1 MDEKLAYSVDLL
13 KKEKYRDDK
22 MRQQLRESNQEL
34 RKLELQ
40 LRNAYITKG
49 LHAQLA
55 EKEALLI
62 QEKLQVQ
69 LEHKQLLE
77 ARKTDEEFERIK
89 LEEDKKK
96 KLQLRNEL
104 QDQIITAHQR
114 KQFLYEEFLKEKK
127 YLDEIVKRIFDEH
140 ME

>member
-1 MDEKLAYSVDLL
+1 MDTKLANSVDLQ
-13 KKEKYRDDK
+13 KEKYRDDK
-22 MRQQLRESNQEL
+22 MRQQLRESNQDL

-49 LHAQLA
+49 LHAQRA
-55 EKEALLI
+55 EKEAILM
-62 QEKLQVQ
+62 QEKLQIQ
-69 LEHKQLLE
+69 FEHKKLLE

-89 LEEDKKK
+89 NEDVKTK
-96 KLQLRNEL
+96 KLQLRHEL

-114 KQFLYEEFLKEKK
+114 KQFLYEEFLKEKN

-140 ME
+140 IE

>member
-1 MDEKLAYSVDLL
+1 
-13 KKEKYRDDK
+13 

-49 LHAQLA
+49 LHAQRA
-55 EKEALLI
+55 EKEALAI
-62 QEKLQVQ
+62 QEKLQTQ
-69 LEHKQLLE
+69 LEHKKLLE

-89 LEEDKKK
+89 IEEDQKK